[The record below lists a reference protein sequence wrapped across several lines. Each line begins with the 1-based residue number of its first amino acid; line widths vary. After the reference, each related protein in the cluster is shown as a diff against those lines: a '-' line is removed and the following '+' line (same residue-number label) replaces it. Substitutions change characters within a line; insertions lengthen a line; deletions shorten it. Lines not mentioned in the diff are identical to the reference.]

1 MSLVKA
7 ELAAKLALDHNL
19 DAHDAALLVGGFFEI
34 IRETLARGEAVKLS
48 GFGQFDLRDKRSRP
62 GLNPKTREP
71 VPVTARRVVTF
82 KPAAALKQRVA
93 GHRGGGGG

>member
-7 ELAAKLALDHNL
+7 ELAARLALDHNL
-19 DAHDAALLVGGFFEI
+19 NAHDAALLVGGFFEA
-34 IRETLARGEAVKLS
+34 IRETLARGGAVKLS
-48 GFGQFDLRDKRSRP
+48 GFGQFDLRDKPSRP

-82 KPAAALKQRVA
+82 KPGTALKKRISEY
-93 GHRGGGGG
+93 RGGEGG